1 MGNNQD
7 ICIMNE
13 MFMKCMRTS
22 STEWYCSRPAYVA
35 AFTTHPRTTKNT
47 IKIMTRVYKR
57 ETTSIR

>member
-13 MFMKCMRTS
+13 IFMKCMRNN
-22 STEWYCSRPAYVA
+22 STIRYCSRPAYVA

-47 IKIMTRVYKR
+47 I
-57 ETTSIR
+57 